1 MLGALG
7 LEMRDTGRAHTSG
20 RCYDA
25 SVSHAELHRCPSG
38 GGKKTLGDS
47 EILFHHLLP
56 SALFPSF
63 VPSFFLHSPPPQDRT
78 FLLI

>member
-38 GGKKTLGDS
+38 GGDS